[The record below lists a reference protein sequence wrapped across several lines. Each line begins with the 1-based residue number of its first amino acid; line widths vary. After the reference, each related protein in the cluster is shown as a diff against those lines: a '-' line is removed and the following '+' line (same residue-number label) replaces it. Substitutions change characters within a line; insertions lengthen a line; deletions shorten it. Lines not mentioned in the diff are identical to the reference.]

1 MPVNKF
7 GQMYAERVEHKTDG
21 VSVSFIENNYL
32 RKNASID
39 MSENRIMNVP
49 FRPEDTNDAAN
60 AAFVIQGDLNV
71 EQKAVLRDGTQPM
84 MGHLDMSNHM
94 IRNTLDPIEPQG
106 VATKAYVDRFRFGT
120 PRKPIITVWAEEYG
134 SLDFNHYEW
143 SFGNGASGS
152 AHRKIGYCVPVSGR
166 VVKAS
171 ISAVTTNNRMVAS
184 PFAVF
189 ITKNGAQQN
198 GYSITK
204 PANEWSGC
212 TSFEVPLE
220 LQPGDRINFIT
231 KSNRDNVECAIV
243 CILIELDM

>member
-21 VSVSFIENNYL
+21 VSVSFIENNFV
-32 RKNASID
+32 RKNAPID

-49 FRPEDTNDAAN
+49 FEPEDVSDAAN
-60 AAFVIQGDLNV
+60 AAFVIQR
-71 EQKAVLRDGTQPM
+71 AVLRDGTQPM
-84 MGHLDMSNHM
+84 MGNLDMSNHM
-94 IRNTLDPIEPQG
+94 IHNTLDPIEPQC
-106 VATKAYVDRFRFGT
+106 VATKAYVDRVRSS
-120 PRKPIITVWAEEYG
+120 KPIITVWAEEYG
-134 SLDFNHYEW
+134 TLDFNHYEW

-189 ITKNGAQQN
+189 ITRNGTQQN

-231 KSNRDNVECAIV
+231 KSNRDNVDCAIV

>member
-7 GQMYAERVEHKTDG
+7 GQMCAERIEHKTDG

-94 IRNTLDPIEPQG
+94 IRNTLDPIEPQC
-106 VATKAYVDRFRFGT
+106 VATKAYVDRVRS
-120 PRKPIITVWAEEYG
+120 RKPIITVWAEEYG
-134 SLDFNHYEW
+134 TLNFNHYE
-143 SFGNGASGS
+143 
-152 AHRKIGYCVPVSGR
+152 
-166 VVKAS
+166 
-171 ISAVTTNNRMVAS
+171 
-184 PFAVF
+184 
-189 ITKNGAQQN
+189 
-198 GYSITK
+198 
-204 PANEWSGC
+204 
-212 TSFEVPLE
+212 
-220 LQPGDRINFIT
+220 
-231 KSNRDNVECAIV
+231 
-243 CILIELDM
+243 